1 MKKHLILLAALALI
15 LAACSSRAPETQRD
29 SRLIRRPAQPTL
41 QDRLEARGFRFGAP
55 AFIRIFK
62 KEEVLEVWLQ
72 KDNGEYALFLD
83 YPICI
88 YSGELGPKTRE
99 GDKQSPEG
107 FYAVGREA
115 LNPNSQ
121 YHLSFN
127 LGYPN
132 AYDRAHGYSG
142 SMLMVHGKCVSIG
155 CYAMGDRQ
163 IEEIY
168 TLVGSALQRGQPFV
182 RVHAFPFRMTD
193 ANLAAYSDHRWYDF
207 WQMLKPGYDYFERYH
222 QPPEID
228 VIGGQYAL
236 SDRNPHP
243 APRPGSLPPARSTPV
258 IPGENLNANPFTGG
272 TAIAQNHGDQP
283 LLNRPGT
290 NPLLGATRAPLA
302 STTTLPAPAPL
313 TANATNSN
321 AWQTAAGA
329 TTPTL
334 DNAFQS
340 AATNSPLPASAPL
353 TASTASGN
361 AWQTAAGATTPTL
374 DNAFQSA
381 AANSPLPA
389 SAPLTASATSDNAWQ
404 TAASG
409 SRPSLSSTAP
419 AVAAARLGLPA
430 TAPLTLTSDDNSAPP
445 SPAPATIPA
454 ATAPVAP
461 PYDDEE
467 PMPVLRGNS
476 QPPLDLTSYGTPPVP
491 VN

>member
-15 LAACSSRAPETQRD
+15 LAACSSRAPDSQRDSQRD

-115 LNPNSQ
+115 MNPNSQ

-168 TLVGSALQRGQPFV
+168 TLVGSALQRGQPYV

-193 ANLAAYSDHRWYDF
+193 ANLAAYSEHRWYDF
-207 WQMLKPGYDYFERYH
+207 WRMLKPGYDYFERYH

-290 NPLLGATRAPLA
+290 HPLLGATRAPLA
-302 STTTLPAPAPL
+302 STTALPAPAPL
-313 TANATNSN
+313 TANAASGN
-321 AWQTAAGA
+321 AGQTAANA
-329 TTPTL
+329 TTPML

-353 TASTASGN
+353 TTN
-361 AWQTAAGATTPTL
+361 
-374 DNAFQSA
+374 
-381 AANSPLPA
+381 
-389 SAPLTASATSDNAWQ
+389 ATSDNAWQ

-409 SRPSLSSTAP
+409 ARPDLSSTAP

-430 TAPLTLTSDDNSAPP
+430 TAPLTLTSDNNSAPP
-445 SPAPATIPA
+445 YPAPATMPA

-461 PYDDEE
+461 PHDDNE

-476 QPPLDLTSYGTPPVP
+476 QPPLNLTSYGTPSVP

>member
-1 MKKHLILLAALALI
+1 MKKQTFLLAALALI
-15 LAACSSRAPETQRD
+15 LAACSSRTPETQRD
-29 SRLIRRPAQPTL
+29 SRLIRRPPNPTL

-72 KDNGEYALFLD
+72 KDSGEYALFLD

-115 LNPNSQ
+115 MNPNSQ

-142 SMLMVHGKCVSIG
+142 SLLMVHGKCVSIG

-168 TLVGSALQRGQPFV
+168 TLVGSALQRGQPYV

-193 ANLAAYSDHRWYDF
+193 ANLAAYSEHRWYDF
-207 WQMLKPGYDYFERYH
+207 WRMLKPGYDYFERYH

-236 SDRNPHP
+236 SGRNPHP
-243 APRPGSLPPARSTPV
+243 AVRPGELPPGRSTPT
-258 IPGENLNANPFTGG
+258 IPSENLNSNPFTG
-272 TAIAQNHGDQP
+272 TAIASAAPRP
-283 LLNRPGT
+283 LLNP
-290 NPLLGATRAPLA
+290 NPAAPA
-302 STTTLPAPAPL
+302 TTLNN
-313 TANATNSN
+313 TF
-321 AWQTAAGA
+321 QTAAA
-329 TTPTL
+329 TAPATSL
-334 DNAFQS
+334 DNAFHTAASNS
-340 AATNSPLPASAPL
+340 ASL
-353 TASTASGN
+353 TATTTTN
-361 AWQTAAGATTPTL
+361 AW
-374 DNAFQSA
+374 QSA
-381 AANSPLPA
+381 AAPPA
-389 SAPLTASATSDNAWQ
+389 TTTAYNAQ
-404 TAASG
+404 
-409 SRPSLSSTAP
+409 PSLMTNVSS
-419 AVAAARLGLPA
+419 ARLGLPA
-430 TAPLTLTSDDNSAPP
+430 APANTATPPLTLTSSDEPATTASPQHNLPPAANAPYPGVAP
-445 SPAPATIPA
+445 SPAPLPPA
-454 ATAPVAP
+454 NSSA
-461 PYDDEE
+461 E
-467 PMPVLRGNS
+467 PMPVLLRGALPS
-476 QPPLDLTSYGTPPVP
+476 PAQPLDLTSYGTPSAP

>member
-1 MKKHLILLAALALI
+1 MKKQTFLLAALALI
-15 LAACSSRAPETQRD
+15 LAACSSRTPETQRD
-29 SRLIRRPAQPTL
+29 SRLIRRPPNPTL

-107 FYAVGREA
+107 FYTVGREA
-115 LNPNSQ
+115 MNPNSQ

-193 ANLAAYSDHRWYDF
+193 ANLAAYSEHRWYDF
-207 WQMLKPGYDYFERYH
+207 WRMLKPGYDYFERYH

-236 SDRNPHP
+236 SGRNPHP
-243 APRPGSLPPARSTPV
+243 AVRPGELPPGRSTPT
-258 IPGENLNANPFTGG
+258 IPGENLNTNPFTG
-272 TAIAQNHGDQP
+272 TAIASAPQNP
-283 LLNRPGT
+283 PAT
-290 NPLLGATRAPLA
+290 NPLLNPNRTAAATPLPNTYP
-302 STTTLPAPAPL
+302 STP
-313 TANATNSN
+313 NNN
-321 AWQTAAGA
+321 AWQTAAA
-329 TTPTL
+329 PTASL
-334 DNAFQS
+334 ENAFQTAASNSALPSPTAPLNNAPNS
-340 AATNSPLPASAPL
+340 AAFAP
-353 TASTASGN
+353 TN
-361 AWQTAAGATTPTL
+361 AWQTAAVQPAPL
-374 DNAFQSA
+374 DNQ
-381 AANSPLPA
+381 
-389 SAPLTASATSDNAWQ
+389 Q
-404 TAASG
+404 
-409 SRPSLSSTAP
+409 
-419 AVAAARLGLPA
+419 
-430 TAPLTLTSDDNSAPP
+430 
-445 SPAPATIPA
+445 PATIPA
-454 ATAPVAP
+454 YPSAP
-461 PYDDEE
+461 PTAAPQPTNYNDVE
-467 PMPVLRGNS
+467 PMPVLRGALPS
-476 QPPLDLTSYGTPPVP
+476 PAQPLDLSSYGTPSAP

>member
-15 LAACSSRAPETQRD
+15 LAACSNRVPDSRVPDSQRD

-107 FYAVGREA
+107 FYTVGSEA

-243 APRPGSLPPARSTPV
+243 APRPGSLPPARSTPI
-258 IPGENLNANPFTGG
+258 IPGENLNTNPFTGG
-272 TAIAQNHGDQP
+272 SAIAQNHGDQP

-302 STTTLPAPAPL
+302 STTALPAPAPL
-313 TANATNSN
+313 TANATSDN
-321 AWQTAAGA
+321 AWQTAANA

-353 TASTASGN
+353 TTN
-361 AWQTAAGATTPTL
+361 
-374 DNAFQSA
+374 
-381 AANSPLPA
+381 
-389 SAPLTASATSDNAWQ
+389 ATSDNAWQ

-409 SRPSLSSTAP
+409 ARPDLSST
-419 AVAAARLGLPA
+419 AAARLGLPA
-430 TAPLTLTSDDNSAPP
+430 TAPLTLTSDNNSAPP
-445 SPAPATIPA
+445 YPAPATMPA

-461 PYDDEE
+461 PHDDNE

-476 QPPLDLTSYGTPPVP
+476 QPPLNLTSYGTPSVP

>member
-1 MKKHLILLAALALI
+1 MKKQTFLLAALALI
-15 LAACSSRAPETQRD
+15 LAACSSRTPETQRD
-29 SRLIRRPAQPTL
+29 SRLIRRPPNPTL

-107 FYAVGREA
+107 FYTVGREA
-115 LNPNSQ
+115 MNPNSQ

-142 SMLMVHGKCVSIG
+142 SLLMVHGKCVSIG

-193 ANLAAYSDHRWYDF
+193 ANLAAYSEHRWYDF
-207 WQMLKPGYDYFERYH
+207 WRMLKPGYDYFERYH

-236 SDRNPHP
+236 SGRNPHP
-243 APRPGSLPPARSTPV
+243 AVRPGELPPGRSTPT
-258 IPGENLNANPFTGG
+258 IPSENLNSNPFTG
-272 TAIAQNHGDQP
+272 TAIASAAPRP
-283 LLNRPGT
+283 LLNP
-290 NPLLGATRAPLA
+290 NPAAPA
-302 STTTLPAPAPL
+302 TTLNN
-313 TANATNSN
+313 TF
-321 AWQTAAGA
+321 QTAAA
-329 TTPTL
+329 TAPATSL
-334 DNAFQS
+334 DNAFHTAASNS
-340 AATNSPLPASAPL
+340 ASL
-353 TASTASGN
+353 TATTTTN
-361 AWQTAAGATTPTL
+361 AW
-374 DNAFQSA
+374 QSA
-381 AANSPLPA
+381 AAPPA
-389 SAPLTASATSDNAWQ
+389 TTTAYNAQ
-404 TAASG
+404 
-409 SRPSLSSTAP
+409 PSLMTNVSS
-419 AVAAARLGLPA
+419 ARLGLPA
-430 TAPLTLTSDDNSAPP
+430 APANTATPPLTLTSSDEPATTASPQHNLPPAANAPYPGVAP
-445 SPAPATIPA
+445 SPAPLPPA
-454 ATAPVAP
+454 NSSA
-461 PYDDEE
+461 E
-467 PMPVLRGNS
+467 PMPVLLRGALPS
-476 QPPLDLTSYGTPPVP
+476 PAQPLDLTSYGTPSAP

>member
-1 MKKHLILLAALALI
+1 MKKQTLLLAALALI
-15 LAACSSRAPETQRD
+15 LAACSSRTPETQRD
-29 SRLIRRPAQPTL
+29 SRLIRRPPNPTL

-72 KDNGEYALFLD
+72 KDSGEYALFLD

-107 FYAVGREA
+107 FYTVGREA
-115 LNPNSQ
+115 MNPNSQ

-193 ANLAAYSDHRWYDF
+193 ANLAAYSEHRWYDF
-207 WQMLKPGYDYFERYH
+207 WRMLKPGYDYFERYH

-236 SDRNPHP
+236 SGRNPHP
-243 APRPGSLPPARSTPV
+243 PVRPGELPPGRSTPT
-258 IPGENLNANPFTGG
+258 IPGENLNSNPFTG
-272 TAIAQNHGDQP
+272 TAIASAAPPSAAPRP
-283 LLNRPGT
+283 LLNP
-290 NPLLGATRAPLA
+290 NPAAPA
-302 STTTLPAPAPL
+302 TTLNN
-313 TANATNSN
+313 TF
-321 AWQTAAGA
+321 QTAAA
-329 TTPTL
+329 TAPATSL
-334 DNAFQS
+334 DNAFHTAASNS
-340 AATNSPLPASAPL
+340 ASL
-353 TASTASGN
+353 TATTTTN
-361 AWQTAAGATTPTL
+361 AW
-374 DNAFQSA
+374 QSA
-381 AANSPLPA
+381 AAPPA
-389 SAPLTASATSDNAWQ
+389 TTTAYNAQ
-404 TAASG
+404 
-409 SRPSLSSTAP
+409 PSLMTNVSS
-419 AVAAARLGLPA
+419 ARLGLPA
-430 TAPLTLTSDDNSAPP
+430 APANTATPPLTLTSSDEPATTAYPQHNLPPAANAPYPGVAP
-445 SPAPATIPA
+445 SPAPLPPA
-454 ATAPVAP
+454 NSSA
-461 PYDDEE
+461 E
-467 PMPVLRGNS
+467 PMPVLRGALPS
-476 QPPLDLTSYGTPPVP
+476 PAQPLDLTSYGTPSAP

>member
-1 MKKHLILLAALALI
+1 MKKQTLLLAALALI

-29 SRLIRRPAQPTL
+29 SRLIRRPPNPTL

-72 KDNGEYALFLD
+72 KDSGEYALFLD

-115 LNPNSQ
+115 MNPNSQ

-168 TLVGSALQRGQPFV
+168 TLVGSALQRGQPYV

-193 ANLAAYSDHRWYDF
+193 ANLATYSEHRWYDF
-207 WQMLKPGYDYFERYH
+207 WRMLKPGYDYFERYH

-236 SDRNPHP
+236 SGRNPHP
-243 APRPGSLPPARSTPV
+243 AVRPGELPPGRSTPT
-258 IPGENLNANPFTGG
+258 IPSENLNSNPFTG
-272 TAIAQNHGDQP
+272 TAIASAAQPSAAPRP
-283 LLNRPGT
+283 LLSP
-290 NPLLGATRAPLA
+290 NPAAPTATLN
-302 STTTLPAPAPL
+302 
-313 TANATNSN
+313 NAF
-321 AWQTAAGA
+321 QTAAA
-329 TTPTL
+329 TAPATSL
-334 DNAFQS
+334 DNAFHTAASNS
-340 AATNSPLPASAPL
+340 ASL
-353 TASTASGN
+353 TATTTTN
-361 AWQTAAGATTPTL
+361 AW
-374 DNAFQSA
+374 QSA
-381 AANSPLPA
+381 AAPPA
-389 SAPLTASATSDNAWQ
+389 TTTAYNAQ
-404 TAASG
+404 
-409 SRPSLSSTAP
+409 PSLMTNVSS
-419 AVAAARLGLPA
+419 ARLGLPA
-430 TAPLTLTSDDNSAPP
+430 APANTATPPLTLTSSDEPATTAYPQHNLPPAANTPYPGVAP
-445 SPAPATIPA
+445 SPAPLPPA
-454 ATAPVAP
+454 NSSA
-461 PYDDEE
+461 E
-467 PMPVLRGNS
+467 PMPVLRGALPS
-476 QPPLDLTSYGTPPVP
+476 PAQPLDLTSYGTPSAL

>member
-1 MKKHLILLAALALI
+1 MKKQTFLLAALVLI

-29 SRLIRRPAQPTL
+29 SRLIRRPPNPTL

-258 IPGENLNANPFTGG
+258 IPGENLNTNPFTGG
-272 TAIAQNHGDQP
+272 SAIAQNHGDQP

-302 STTTLPAPAPL
+302 STTTLPTPAPL
-313 TANATNSN
+313 TANATSSN
-321 AWQTAAGA
+321 AWQTAASG

-340 AATNSPLPASAPL
+340 AAVNSPLPASTPL
-353 TASTASGN
+353 TAN
-361 AWQTAAGATTPTL
+361 
-374 DNAFQSA
+374 
-381 AANSPLPA
+381 
-389 SAPLTASATSDNAWQ
+389 ATSDNAWQ

-461 PYDDEE
+461 PHDDNE

-476 QPPLDLTSYGTPPVP
+476 QPPLDLTSYGTPSVP

>member
-1 MKKHLILLAALALI
+1 MKKQTFLLAALALI
-15 LAACSSRAPETQRD
+15 LAACSSRTPETQRD
-29 SRLIRRPAQPTL
+29 SRLIRRPPNPTL

-107 FYAVGREA
+107 FYTVGREA
-115 LNPNSQ
+115 MNPNSQ

-193 ANLAAYSDHRWYDF
+193 ANLAAYSEHRWYDF
-207 WQMLKPGYDYFERYH
+207 WRMLKPGYDYFERYH

-236 SDRNPHP
+236 SGRNPHP
-243 APRPGSLPPARSTPV
+243 AVRPGELPPGRSTPT
-258 IPGENLNANPFTGG
+258 IPGENLNSNPFTG
-272 TAIAQNHGDQP
+272 TAIASAAPPSAAPRP
-283 LLNRPGT
+283 LLNP
-290 NPLLGATRAPLA
+290 NPAAPA
-302 STTTLPAPAPL
+302 TTLNN
-313 TANATNSN
+313 TF
-321 AWQTAAGA
+321 QTAAA
-329 TTPTL
+329 TAPATSL
-334 DNAFQS
+334 DNAFHTAASNS
-340 AATNSPLPASAPL
+340 ASL
-353 TASTASGN
+353 TATTTTN
-361 AWQTAAGATTPTL
+361 AW
-374 DNAFQSA
+374 QSA
-381 AANSPLPA
+381 AAPPA
-389 SAPLTASATSDNAWQ
+389 TTTAYNAQ
-404 TAASG
+404 
-409 SRPSLSSTAP
+409 PSLMTNVSS
-419 AVAAARLGLPA
+419 ARLGLPA
-430 TAPLTLTSDDNSAPP
+430 APANTATPPLTLTSSDEPATTAYPQHNLPPAANAPYPGVAP
-445 SPAPATIPA
+445 SPAPLPPA
-454 ATAPVAP
+454 NSSA
-461 PYDDEE
+461 E
-467 PMPVLRGNS
+467 PMPVLRGALPS
-476 QPPLDLTSYGTPPVP
+476 PAQPLDLTSYGTPSAP

>member
-1 MKKHLILLAALALI
+1 MKKQTLLLAALALI

-29 SRLIRRPAQPTL
+29 SRLIRRPPNPTL

-62 KEEVLEVWLQ
+62 KEEILEVWLQ
-72 KDNGEYALFLD
+72 KDNGEYALSLD

-88 YSGELGPKTRE
+88 YTGELGPKTRE

-107 FYAVGREA
+107 FYTVGREA
-115 LNPNSQ
+115 MNPNSQ

-193 ANLAAYSDHRWYDF
+193 ANLAAYSEHRWYDF
-207 WQMLKPGYDYFERYH
+207 WRMLKPGYDYFERYH

-236 SDRNPHP
+236 SGRNPHP
-243 APRPGSLPPARSTPV
+243 PVRPGELPPGRSTPT
-258 IPGENLNANPFTGG
+258 IPGENLNSNPFTG
-272 TAIAQNHGDQP
+272 TAIASAAPPSAAPRP
-283 LLNRPGT
+283 LLNP
-290 NPLLGATRAPLA
+290 NPAAPA
-302 STTTLPAPAPL
+302 TTLNN
-313 TANATNSN
+313 TF
-321 AWQTAAGA
+321 QTAAA
-329 TTPTL
+329 TAPATSL
-334 DNAFQS
+334 DNAFHTAASNS
-340 AATNSPLPASAPL
+340 ASL
-353 TASTASGN
+353 TATTTTN
-361 AWQTAAGATTPTL
+361 AW
-374 DNAFQSA
+374 QSA
-381 AANSPLPA
+381 AAPPA
-389 SAPLTASATSDNAWQ
+389 TTTAYNAQ
-404 TAASG
+404 
-409 SRPSLSSTAP
+409 PSLMTNVSS
-419 AVAAARLGLPA
+419 ARLGLPA
-430 TAPLTLTSDDNSAPP
+430 APANTATPPLTLTSSDEPATTAYPQHNLPPAANAPYPGVAP
-445 SPAPATIPA
+445 SPAPLPPA
-454 ATAPVAP
+454 NSSA
-461 PYDDEE
+461 E
-467 PMPVLRGNS
+467 PMPVLRGALPS
-476 QPPLDLTSYGTPPVP
+476 PAQPLDLTSYGTPSAP

>member
-1 MKKHLILLAALALI
+1 MKKQTFLLAALALI
-15 LAACSSRAPETQRD
+15 LAACSSRTPETQRD
-29 SRLIRRPAQPTL
+29 SRLIRRPPNPTL

-107 FYAVGREA
+107 FYTVGREA
-115 LNPNSQ
+115 MNPNSQ

-168 TLVGSALQRGQPFV
+168 TLVGSALQRGQPYV

-193 ANLAAYSDHRWYDF
+193 ANLAAYSEHRWYDF
-207 WQMLKPGYDYFERYH
+207 WRMLKPGYDYFERYH

-236 SDRNPHP
+236 SGRNPHP
-243 APRPGSLPPARSTPV
+243 AVRPGELPPGRSTPT
-258 IPGENLNANPFTGG
+258 IPSENLNSNPFTG
-272 TAIAQNHGDQP
+272 TAIAS
-283 LLNRPGT
+283 
-290 NPLLGATRAPLA
+290 AAPPSA
-302 STTTLPAPAPL
+302 APA
-313 TANATNSN
+313 ATLN
-321 AWQTAAGA
+321 
-329 TTPTL
+329 
-334 DNAFQS
+334 NAFQ
-340 AATNSPLPASAPL
+340 AAASNSSLSPATPLNHS
-353 TASTASGN
+353 STANSTMFTSG
-361 AWQTAAGATTPTL
+361 T
-374 DNAFQSA
+374 
-381 AANSPLPA
+381 SP
-389 SAPLTASATSDNAWQ
+389 DNAWQ
-404 TAASG
+404 TAAA
-409 SRPSLSSTAP
+409 PSATTTAYNAQPGLMTNVSS
-419 AVAAARLGLPA
+419 ARLGLPA
-430 TAPLTLTSDDNSAPP
+430 IPANVATNPLTLTSSDEPTTTTYPQHNLSPAANTPYPDVAP
-445 SPAPATIPA
+445 SPAPLPPA
-454 ATAPVAP
+454 NSSA
-461 PYDDEE
+461 E
-467 PMPVLRGNS
+467 PMPVLRGALPS
-476 QPPLDLTSYGTPPVP
+476 PAQPLDLTSYGTPSAP

>member
-1 MKKHLILLAALALI
+1 MKKQTFLLAALALI

-29 SRLIRRPAQPTL
+29 SRLIRRPPNPTL

-107 FYAVGREA
+107 FYTVGREA
-115 LNPNSQ
+115 MNPNSQ

-142 SMLMVHGKCVSIG
+142 SLLMVHGKCVSIG

-168 TLVGSALQRGQPFV
+168 TLVGAALQRGQPFV

-193 ANLAAYSDHRWYDF
+193 ANLAAYSEHRWYDF
-207 WQMLKPGYDYFERYH
+207 WRMLKPGYDYFERYH

-236 SDRNPHP
+236 SGRNPHP
-243 APRPGSLPPARSTPV
+243 PVRPGELPPGRSTPT
-258 IPGENLNANPFTGG
+258 IPGENLNTNPFTG
-272 TAIAQNHGDQP
+272 TAIASAAPPSAAPRP
-283 LLNRPGT
+283 LLNP
-290 NPLLGATRAPLA
+290 NPAAPA
-302 STTTLPAPAPL
+302 TTLNN
-313 TANATNSN
+313 TF
-321 AWQTAAGA
+321 QTAAA
-329 TTPTL
+329 TAPATSL
-334 DNAFQS
+334 DNAFHTAASNS
-340 AATNSPLPASAPL
+340 ASL
-353 TASTASGN
+353 TATTTTN
-361 AWQTAAGATTPTL
+361 AW
-374 DNAFQSA
+374 QSA
-381 AANSPLPA
+381 AAPPA
-389 SAPLTASATSDNAWQ
+389 TTTAYNAQ
-404 TAASG
+404 
-409 SRPSLSSTAP
+409 PSLMTNVSS
-419 AVAAARLGLPA
+419 ARLGLPA
-430 TAPLTLTSDDNSAPP
+430 APANTATPPLTLTSSDEPATTAYPQHNLPPAANAPYPGVAP
-445 SPAPATIPA
+445 SPAPLPPA
-454 ATAPVAP
+454 NSSA
-461 PYDDEE
+461 E
-467 PMPVLRGNS
+467 PMPVLRGALPS
-476 QPPLDLTSYGTPPVP
+476 PAQPLDLTSYGTPSAP

>member
-15 LAACSSRAPETQRD
+15 LAACSSRAPDSQRDSQRD

-243 APRPGSLPPARSTPV
+243 APRPGSLPPARSTPI

-302 STTTLPAPAPL
+302 STTALPAPAPL
-313 TANATNSN
+313 TANAT
-321 AWQTAAGA
+321 
-329 TTPTL
+329 
-334 DNAFQS
+334 
-340 AATNSPLPASAPL
+340 
-353 TASTASGN
+353 SGN
-361 AWQTAAGATTPTL
+361 AWQTAANATTPTL

-389 SAPLTASATSDNAWQ
+389 SAPLTTNATSDNAWQ

-409 SRPSLSSTAP
+409 TRPGLSGTAP
-419 AVAAARLGLPA
+419 AVATARLGLPA

-445 SPAPATIPA
+445 YPAPATMPA

-476 QPPLDLTSYGTPPVP
+476 QPPLDLTSYGTSPVP

>member
-1 MKKHLILLAALALI
+1 MKKQTFLLAALALI
-15 LAACSSRAPETQRD
+15 LAACSSRTPETQRD
-29 SRLIRRPAQPTL
+29 SRLIRRPPNPTL

-107 FYAVGREA
+107 FYTVGREA
-115 LNPNSQ
+115 MNPNSQ

-142 SMLMVHGKCVSIG
+142 SLLMVHGKCVSIG

-168 TLVGSALQRGQPFV
+168 TLVGAALQRGQPFV

-193 ANLAAYSDHRWYDF
+193 ANLAAYSEHRWYDF
-207 WQMLKPGYDYFERYH
+207 WRMLKPGYDYFERYH

-236 SDRNPHP
+236 SGRNPHP
-243 APRPGSLPPARSTPV
+243 AVRPGELPPGRSTPT
-258 IPGENLNANPFTGG
+258 IPSENLNSNPFTG
-272 TAIAQNHGDQP
+272 TAIAS
-283 LLNRPGT
+283 
-290 NPLLGATRAPLA
+290 AAPPSA
-302 STTTLPAPAPL
+302 APA
-313 TANATNSN
+313 ATLN
-321 AWQTAAGA
+321 
-329 TTPTL
+329 
-334 DNAFQS
+334 NAFQ
-340 AATNSPLPASAPL
+340 AAASNSSLSPATPLNHS
-353 TASTASGN
+353 STANSTMFTSG
-361 AWQTAAGATTPTL
+361 T
-374 DNAFQSA
+374 
-381 AANSPLPA
+381 SP
-389 SAPLTASATSDNAWQ
+389 DNAWQ
-404 TAASG
+404 TAAA
-409 SRPSLSSTAP
+409 PSATTTAYNAQPGLMTNVSS
-419 AVAAARLGLPA
+419 ARLGLPA
-430 TAPLTLTSDDNSAPP
+430 IPANVATNPLTLTSSDEPTTTTYPQHNLSPAANTPYPDVAP
-445 SPAPATIPA
+445 SPAPLPPA
-454 ATAPVAP
+454 NSSA
-461 PYDDEE
+461 E
-467 PMPVLRGNS
+467 PMPVLRGALPS
-476 QPPLDLTSYGTPPVP
+476 PAQPLDLTSYGTPSAP

>member
-1 MKKHLILLAALALI
+1 MKKQTFLLAALALI
-15 LAACSSRAPETQRD
+15 LAACSSRTPETQRD
-29 SRLIRRPAQPTL
+29 SRLIRRPPNPTL

-107 FYAVGREA
+107 FYTVGREA
-115 LNPNSQ
+115 MNPNSQ

-168 TLVGSALQRGQPFV
+168 TLVGAALQRGQPFV

-193 ANLAAYSDHRWYDF
+193 ANLAAYSEHRWYDF
-207 WQMLKPGYDYFERYH
+207 WRMLKPGYDYFERYH

-236 SDRNPHP
+236 SGRNPHP
-243 APRPGSLPPARSTPV
+243 AVRPGELPPGRSTPT
-258 IPGENLNANPFTGG
+258 IPGENLNTNPFTG
-272 TAIAQNHGDQP
+272 TAIASAPQNPPAANP
-283 LLNRPGT
+283 LLNPNRT
-290 NPLLGATRAPLA
+290 AAATPLPNTYP
-302 STTTLPAPAPL
+302 STP
-313 TANATNSN
+313 NNN
-321 AWQTAAGA
+321 AWQTAAA
-329 TTPTL
+329 PTASL
-334 DNAFQS
+334 ENAF
-340 AATNSPLPASAPL
+340 
-353 TASTASGN
+353 
-361 AWQTAAGATTPTL
+361 
-374 DNAFQSA
+374 
-381 AANSPLPA
+381 
-389 SAPLTASATSDNAWQ
+389 Q
-404 TAASG
+404 TAAS
-409 SRPSLSSTAP
+409 
-419 AVAAARLGLPA
+419 
-430 TAPLTLTSDDNSAPP
+430 NSALP
-445 SPAPATIPA
+445 SPA
-454 ATAPVAP
+454 APLNNAP
-461 PYDDEE
+461 PTAAPQPANYNDVE
-467 PMPVLRGNS
+467 PMPVLRGALPS
-476 QPPLDLTSYGTPPVP
+476 PAQPLDLSSYGTPSAP

>member
-1 MKKHLILLAALALI
+1 MKKQTFLLAALALI
-15 LAACSSRAPETQRD
+15 LAACSSRTPETQRD
-29 SRLIRRPAQPTL
+29 SRLIRRPPNPTL

-62 KEEVLEVWLQ
+62 KEEILEVWLQ
-72 KDNGEYALFLD
+72 KDSGEYALFLD

-115 LNPNSQ
+115 MNPNSQ

-168 TLVGSALQRGQPFV
+168 TLVGSALQRGQPYV

-193 ANLAAYSDHRWYDF
+193 ANLAAYSEHRWYDF
-207 WQMLKPGYDYFERYH
+207 WRMLKPGYDYFERYH

-236 SDRNPHP
+236 SGRNPHP
-243 APRPGSLPPARSTPV
+243 PVRPGELPPGRSTPT
-258 IPGENLNANPFTGG
+258 IPGENLNTNPFTG
-272 TAIAQNHGDQP
+272 TAIASAPQNRPAPNP
-283 LLNRPGT
+283 LLNPNRT
-290 NPLLGATRAPLA
+290 AAATLLPNTYPSTATH
-302 STTTLPAPAPL
+302 
-313 TANATNSN
+313 N
-321 AWQTAAGA
+321 AWQSTA
-329 TTPTL
+329 T
-334 DNAFQS
+334 
-340 AATNSPLPASAPL
+340 
-353 TASTASGN
+353 STAS
-361 AWQTAAGATTPTL
+361 L
-374 DNAFQSA
+374 ESAF
-381 AANSPLPA
+381 
-389 SAPLTASATSDNAWQ
+389 Q
-404 TAASG
+404 TAASN
-409 SRPSLSSTAP
+409 SALPSP
-419 AVAAARLGLPA
+419 
-430 TAPLTLTSDDNSAPP
+430 TAPLNNAPP
-445 SPAPATIPA
+445 TAAPQPANYND
-454 ATAPVAP
+454 V
-461 PYDDEE
+461 E
-467 PMPVLRGNS
+467 PMPVLRGALPS
-476 QPPLDLTSYGTPPVP
+476 PAQPLDLSSYGTPSAP

>member
-1 MKKHLILLAALALI
+1 MKKQTFLLAALALI
-15 LAACSSRAPETQRD
+15 LAACSSRPPETQRD
-29 SRLIRRPAQPTL
+29 SRPTL

-72 KDNGEYALFLD
+72 KDSGEYALFLD

-115 LNPNSQ
+115 MNPNSQ

-168 TLVGSALQRGQPFV
+168 TLVGSALQRGQPYV

-193 ANLAAYSDHRWYDF
+193 ANLATYSEHRWYDF
-207 WQMLKPGYDYFERYH
+207 WRMLKPGYDYFERYH

-236 SDRNPHP
+236 SGRNPHP
-243 APRPGSLPPARSTPV
+243 AVRPGELPPVRSTPT
-258 IPGENLNANPFTGG
+258 IPGENLNSNPFTG
-272 TAIAQNHGDQP
+272 TAIASAAQPSAAPRP
-283 LLNRPGT
+283 LLSP
-290 NPLLGATRAPLA
+290 NPA
-302 STTTLPAPAPL
+302 APA
-313 TANATNSN
+313 ATLN
-321 AWQTAAGA
+321 
-329 TTPTL
+329 
-334 DNAFQS
+334 NAFQAAASNS
-340 AATNSPLPASAPL
+340 ALSPATPLNHS
-353 TASTASGN
+353 STANSTMFTSG
-361 AWQTAAGATTPTL
+361 T
-374 DNAFQSA
+374 
-381 AANSPLPA
+381 SP
-389 SAPLTASATSDNAWQ
+389 DNAWQ
-404 TAASG
+404 TAAA
-409 SRPSLSSTAP
+409 PSATTTAYNAQPGLMTNVSS
-419 AVAAARLGLPA
+419 ARLGLPA
-430 TAPLTLTSDDNSAPP
+430 IPANVATNPLTLTSSDEPTTTTYPQHNLSPAANTPYPGVAP
-445 SPAPATIPA
+445 SPAPLPPA
-454 ATAPVAP
+454 NSSA
-461 PYDDEE
+461 E
-467 PMPVLRGNS
+467 PMPVLRGALPS
-476 QPPLDLTSYGTPPVP
+476 PAQPLDLTSYSTPSAP

>member
-15 LAACSSRAPETQRD
+15 LAACSSRAPDSQRDSQRD

-258 IPGENLNANPFTGG
+258 IPGENLNTNPFTGG
-272 TAIAQNHGDQP
+272 SAIAQNHGDQP

-302 STTTLPAPAPL
+302 STTTLPTPAPL
-313 TANATNSN
+313 TANATSSN
-321 AWQTAAGA
+321 AWQTAASG

-340 AATNSPLPASAPL
+340 AAVNSPLPASTPL
-353 TASTASGN
+353 TAN
-361 AWQTAAGATTPTL
+361 
-374 DNAFQSA
+374 
-381 AANSPLPA
+381 
-389 SAPLTASATSDNAWQ
+389 ATSDNAWQ

-461 PYDDEE
+461 PHDDNE

-476 QPPLDLTSYGTPPVP
+476 QPPLDLTSYGTPSVP

>member
-1 MKKHLILLAALALI
+1 MKKHLILLSALALI
-15 LAACSSRAPETQRD
+15 LAACSSRSPETAQRD

-72 KDNGEYALFLD
+72 KDSGEYALFLD

-107 FYAVGREA
+107 FYTVGREA
-115 LNPNSQ
+115 MNPNSQ

-193 ANLAAYSDHRWYDF
+193 ANLAAYSEHRWYDF
-207 WQMLKPGYDYFERYH
+207 WRMLKPGYDYFERYH

-236 SDRNPHP
+236 SGRNPHP
-243 APRPGSLPPARSTPV
+243 PVRPGELPPGRSTPT
-258 IPGENLNANPFTGG
+258 IPGENLNSNPFTG
-272 TAIAQNHGDQP
+272 TAIASAAPPSAAPRP
-283 LLNRPGT
+283 LLNP
-290 NPLLGATRAPLA
+290 NPAAPA
-302 STTTLPAPAPL
+302 TTLNN
-313 TANATNSN
+313 TF
-321 AWQTAAGA
+321 QTAAA
-329 TTPTL
+329 TAPATSL
-334 DNAFQS
+334 DNAFHTAASNS
-340 AATNSPLPASAPL
+340 ASL
-353 TASTASGN
+353 TATTTTN
-361 AWQTAAGATTPTL
+361 AW
-374 DNAFQSA
+374 QSA
-381 AANSPLPA
+381 AAPPA
-389 SAPLTASATSDNAWQ
+389 TTTAYNAQ
-404 TAASG
+404 
-409 SRPSLSSTAP
+409 PSLMTNVSS
-419 AVAAARLGLPA
+419 ARLGLPA
-430 TAPLTLTSDDNSAPP
+430 APANTATPPLTLTSSDEPATTAYPQHNLPPVANAPYPGVAP
-445 SPAPATIPA
+445 SPAPLPPA
-454 ATAPVAP
+454 NSSA
-461 PYDDEE
+461 E
-467 PMPVLRGNS
+467 PMPVLRGALPS
-476 QPPLDLTSYGTPPVP
+476 PAQPLDLTSYGTPSAP

>member
-1 MKKHLILLAALALI
+1 MKKQTFLLAALALI
-15 LAACSSRAPETQRD
+15 LAACSSRTPETQRD
-29 SRLIRRPAQPTL
+29 SRLIRRPPNPTL

-107 FYAVGREA
+107 FYTVGREA
-115 LNPNSQ
+115 MNPNSQ

-182 RVHAFPFRMTD
+182 RVHAFPFRMSD
-193 ANLAAYSDHRWYDF
+193 ANLAAYSEHRWYDF
-207 WQMLKPGYDYFERYH
+207 WRMLKPGYDYFERYH

-236 SDRNPHP
+236 SGRNPHP
-243 APRPGSLPPARSTPV
+243 AVRPGELPPGRSTPT
-258 IPGENLNANPFTGG
+258 IPGENLNTNPFTG
-272 TAIAQNHGDQP
+272 TAIASAPQNPPAANP
-283 LLNRPGT
+283 LLNPNRT
-290 NPLLGATRAPLA
+290 AAATPLPNTYP
-302 STTTLPAPAPL
+302 STP
-313 TANATNSN
+313 NNN
-321 AWQTAAGA
+321 AWQTAAA
-329 TTPTL
+329 PTASL
-334 DNAFQS
+334 ENAFQTAASNSALPSPAAPLNNAPNS
-340 AATNSPLPASAPL
+340 AAFAP
-353 TASTASGN
+353 TN
-361 AWQTAAGATTPTL
+361 AWQTATAQPAPL
-374 DNAFQSA
+374 DNQ
-381 AANSPLPA
+381 
-389 SAPLTASATSDNAWQ
+389 Q
-404 TAASG
+404 
-409 SRPSLSSTAP
+409 
-419 AVAAARLGLPA
+419 
-430 TAPLTLTSDDNSAPP
+430 
-445 SPAPATIPA
+445 PATIPA
-454 ATAPVAP
+454 YPSAP
-461 PYDDEE
+461 PTAAPQPANYNDVE
-467 PMPVLRGNS
+467 PMPVLRGALPS
-476 QPPLDLTSYGTPPVP
+476 PAQPLDLSSYGTPSAP

>member
-1 MKKHLILLAALALI
+1 MKKHLILLSALALI
-15 LAACSSRAPETQRD
+15 LAACSSRSPETAQRD

-193 ANLAAYSDHRWYDF
+193 ANLAAYSEHRWYDF
-207 WQMLKPGYDYFERYH
+207 WRMLKPGYDYFERYY

-236 SDRNPHP
+236 SGRNPHP
-243 APRPGSLPPARSTPV
+243 PVRPGELPPGRSTPT
-258 IPGENLNANPFTGG
+258 IPGENLNSNPFTG
-272 TAIAQNHGDQP
+272 TAIASAAPPSAAPRP
-283 LLNRPGT
+283 LLNP
-290 NPLLGATRAPLA
+290 NPAAPA
-302 STTTLPAPAPL
+302 TTLNN
-313 TANATNSN
+313 TF
-321 AWQTAAGA
+321 QTAAA
-329 TTPTL
+329 TAPATSL
-334 DNAFQS
+334 DNAFHTAASNS
-340 AATNSPLPASAPL
+340 ASL
-353 TASTASGN
+353 TATTTTN
-361 AWQTAAGATTPTL
+361 AW
-374 DNAFQSA
+374 QSA
-381 AANSPLPA
+381 AAPPA
-389 SAPLTASATSDNAWQ
+389 TTTAYNAQ
-404 TAASG
+404 
-409 SRPSLSSTAP
+409 PSLMTNVSS
-419 AVAAARLGLPA
+419 ARLGLPA
-430 TAPLTLTSDDNSAPP
+430 APANTATPPLTLTSSDEPATTAYPQHNLPPVANAPYPGVAP
-445 SPAPATIPA
+445 SPAPLPPA
-454 ATAPVAP
+454 NSSA
-461 PYDDEE
+461 E
-467 PMPVLRGNS
+467 PMPVLRGALPS
-476 QPPLDLTSYGTPPVP
+476 PAQPLDLTSYGTPSAP

>member
-1 MKKHLILLAALALI
+1 MKKPTLLLLAALALI
-15 LAACSSRAPETQRD
+15 LAACSSRTPETQRD
-29 SRLIRRPAQPTL
+29 SRLIRRPPNPTL

-62 KEEVLEVWLQ
+62 KEEILEVWLQ
-72 KDNGEYALFLD
+72 KDSGEYALFLD

-107 FYAVGREA
+107 FYTVGREA
-115 LNPNSQ
+115 MNPNSQ

-193 ANLAAYSDHRWYDF
+193 ANLAAYSEHRWYDF
-207 WQMLKPGYDYFERYH
+207 WRMLKPGYDYFERYH

-236 SDRNPHP
+236 SGRNPHP
-243 APRPGSLPPARSTPV
+243 PVRPGELPPGRSTPT
-258 IPGENLNANPFTGG
+258 IPGENLNSNPFTG
-272 TAIAQNHGDQP
+272 TAIASAAPPSAAPRP
-283 LLNRPGT
+283 LLNP
-290 NPLLGATRAPLA
+290 NPAAPA
-302 STTTLPAPAPL
+302 TTLNN
-313 TANATNSN
+313 TF
-321 AWQTAAGA
+321 QTAAA
-329 TTPTL
+329 TAPATSL
-334 DNAFQS
+334 DNAFHTAASNS
-340 AATNSPLPASAPL
+340 ASL
-353 TASTASGN
+353 TATTTTN
-361 AWQTAAGATTPTL
+361 AW
-374 DNAFQSA
+374 QSA
-381 AANSPLPA
+381 AAPPA
-389 SAPLTASATSDNAWQ
+389 TTTAYNAQ
-404 TAASG
+404 
-409 SRPSLSSTAP
+409 PSLMTNVSS
-419 AVAAARLGLPA
+419 ARLGLPA
-430 TAPLTLTSDDNSAPP
+430 APANTATPPLTLTSSDEPATTAYPQHNLPPAANAPYPGVAP
-445 SPAPATIPA
+445 SPAPLPPA
-454 ATAPVAP
+454 NSSA
-461 PYDDEE
+461 E
-467 PMPVLRGNS
+467 PMPVLRGALPS
-476 QPPLDLTSYGTPPVP
+476 PAQPLDLTSYGTPSAP

>member
-1 MKKHLILLAALALI
+1 MKKTFLLCLTLI
-15 LAACSSRAPETQRD
+15 LAACSNRAPETAQRD

-107 FYAVGREA
+107 FYAVGSDA

-142 SMLMVHGKCVSIG
+142 SLLMVHGKCVSIG

-168 TLVGSALQRGQPFV
+168 TLVGAALQRGQPFV

-193 ANLAAYSDHRWYDF
+193 SKLAAYSDHRWYDF
-207 WQMLKPGYDYFERYH
+207 WKMLKPGYDYFEKYH

-243 APRPGSLPPARSTPV
+243 AVRPGELPPGHSTPI
-258 IPGENLNANPFTGG
+258 IPGENLN
-272 TAIAQNHGDQP
+272 
-283 LLNRPGT
+283 T
-290 NPLLGATRAPLA
+290 NPLTGGMLAQNSGSNLPALTSVPPSANTLAPARAGTNALLA
-302 STTTLPAPAPL
+302 NTPTLTANNSTLPALTSVPPSSTRFDANPLPNHAPAL
-313 TANATNSN
+313 TANNN
-321 AWQTAAGA
+321 
-329 TTPTL
+329 TL
-334 DNAFQS
+334 PALTSVPPSGTRFDA
-340 AATNSPLPASAPL
+340 SPLPNHAPAL
-353 TASTASGN
+353 TANGGN
-361 AWQTAAGATTPTL
+361 SALPVPAA
-374 DNAFQSA
+374 
-381 AANSPLPA
+381 LP
-389 SAPLTASATSDNAWQ
+389 
-404 TAASG
+404 SG
-409 SRPSLSSTAP
+409 SNEA
-419 AVAAARLGLPA
+419 
-430 TAPLTLTSDDNSAPP
+430 
-445 SPAPATIPA
+445 
-454 ATAPVAP
+454 
-461 PYDDEE
+461 
-467 PMPVLRGNS
+467 MPVLRGS
-476 QPPLDLTSYGTPPVP
+476 TQPPLGLTSYGASPTP

>member
-15 LAACSSRAPETQRD
+15 LAACSSRAPDSQRDSQRD

-72 KDNGEYALFLD
+72 KDSGEYALFLD

-107 FYAVGREA
+107 FYTVGREA
-115 LNPNSQ
+115 MNPNSQ

-142 SMLMVHGKCVSIG
+142 SLLMVHGKCVSIG

-168 TLVGSALQRGQPFV
+168 TLVGAALQRGQPFV

-193 ANLAAYSDHRWYDF
+193 ANLAAYSEHRWYDF
-207 WQMLKPGYDYFERYH
+207 WRMLKPGYDYFERYH

-290 NPLLGATRAPLA
+290 HPLLGATRAPLA
-302 STTTLPAPAPL
+302 STTALPAPAPL
-313 TANATNSN
+313 TANAASGN
-321 AWQTAAGA
+321 AGQTAANA
-329 TTPTL
+329 TTPML

-353 TASTASGN
+353 TTN
-361 AWQTAAGATTPTL
+361 
-374 DNAFQSA
+374 
-381 AANSPLPA
+381 
-389 SAPLTASATSDNAWQ
+389 ATSDNAWQ

-409 SRPSLSSTAP
+409 ARPDLSSTAP

-430 TAPLTLTSDDNSAPP
+430 TAPLTLTSDNNSAPP
-445 SPAPATIPA
+445 YPAPATMPA

-461 PYDDEE
+461 PHDDNE

-476 QPPLDLTSYGTPPVP
+476 QPPLNLTSYGTPSVP